1 MAIVDAIKET
11 IGDKN
16 LNRLK
21 PLKLDGNKKKII
33 SKNIKFKNLHRG
45 ERCFIIGNG
54 PSTQLQDLSLLK
66 EEITFTVNQAPRNK
80 QFESINTTYHVW
92 SDAIFFNID
101 RNKHEDMELLKIIKA
116 VNVANNKP
124 DIFYQIGALNMVNEF
139 NLDFEQKVNYFQE
152 GLNFYDG
159 YDEVIDFTS
168 IVPFFTTV
176 VQYAVSLAIYMGF
189 SEIYLLGCD
198 CTGFIMH
205 AEHVMQSN
213 EFQYSYE
220 VSENEKKRMEKTTL
234 STSMADVLYGH
245 WRLLNN
251 YKILNNYCK
260 KRNINLINC
269 TGGGVLESLSTMKYE
284 DIFAPRTRTDNG
296 IRFDIKNNFENN
308 D

>member
-1 MAIVDAIKET
+1 
-11 IGDKN
+11 
-16 LNRLK
+16 
-21 PLKLDGNKKKII
+21 
-33 SKNIKFKNLHRG
+33 
-45 ERCFIIGNG
+45 
-54 PSTQLQDLSLLK
+54 
-66 EEITFTVNQAPRNK
+66 
-80 QFESINTTYHVW
+80 
-92 SDAIFFNID
+92 
-101 RNKHEDMELLKIIKA
+101 
-116 VNVANNKP
+116 
-124 DIFYQIGALNMVNEF
+124 
-139 NLDFEQKVNYFQE
+139 
-152 GLNFYDG
+152 
-159 YDEVIDFTS
+159 
-168 IVPFFTTV
+168 
-176 VQYAVSLAIYMGF
+176 
-189 SEIYLLGCD
+189 
-198 CTGFIMH
+198 MH